1 MDNPVLLHLRKG
13 RVNTPFGLLGTDENA
28 LSFSLGYTFQQ
39 CLPLLQWFLYQ
50 VEIQGIHQKVF
61 RNTQI
66 HLQRHQSGDSK
77 EGITDIEIHL
87 PGHFHVIIEA
97 KVGLAVPTLEQ
108 CQKYLRYFQKSNAP
122 IQKLVALV
130 QSPDDSFKSDYIQRD
145 PGLATR
151 LVCFNWAE
159 FIPQC
164 IRLMTDKSTTTEAK
178 SWIRHFYRFLDEE
191 YRMKAFSTEVWILP
205 INTTPLW
212 PNGMSFW
219 QIHQKY
225 NIYFDSVS
233 PTVRPLYLGFRVD
246 GQVNAIYRVTRIEQ
260 AVRVIDSVPE
270 LQNIEEEWPKK
281 RQTIWHFGP
290 PVPLANPVITG
301 GGMYSR
307 RVRCDLDLLLKCKT
321 VKEIEHE
328 MGKRLEELVE

>member
-1 MDNPVLLHLRKG
+1 MRPTGLQKCAG
-13 RVNTPFGLLGTDENA
+13 RDGD
-28 LSFSLGYTFQQ
+28 QQ
-39 CLPLLQWFLYQ
+39 
-50 VEIQGIHQKVF
+50 
-61 RNTQI
+61 
-66 HLQRHQSGDSK
+66 
-77 EGITDIEIHL
+77 
-87 PGHFHVIIEA
+87 A

-108 CQKYLRYFQKSNAP
+108 CQKYLGYLQESNAP

-145 PGLATR
+145 PALATR
-151 LVCFNWAE
+151 LLCFNWAE

-191 YRMKAFSTEVWILP
+191 YGMKAFSTEVWILP

-246 GQVNAIYRVTRIEQ
+246 GQVHAIYRVIRIEQ
-260 AVRVIDSVPE
+260 AVSVIDLVPE
-270 LQNIEEEWPKK
+270 LQNVEKEWPKK
-281 RQTIWHFGP
+281 PHTIWHFGP
-290 PVPLANPVITG
+290 PVPLANPVTTG
-301 GGMYSR
+301 GGLYSR

-328 MGKRLEELVE
+328 MGKRREALGE